1 VQIYLPIADVSVN
14 WLLLLVMGGGVG
26 FISGMFGVG
35 GGFLM
40 TPLLIFIG
48 IPTATAVA
56 TQAAQIAASSMTGT
70 IGYWRR
76 RAVDMKLGL
85 VLALGGLVGTGLGVW
100 FFNVMRRLGQLDV
113 IIAIAYV
120 VLFGVIG
127 SLMLAESLRAIW
139 LTRKGIKRPLRRSG
153 DHPWYL
159 GLPFRMRFHRSQLY
173 GSVIPLA
180 LLALSIA
187 FIGAVLGIGGGFIA
201 VPALI
206 YMFRIPA
213 AVVVGTSLF
222 QILLTMVA
230 ATILHASTNHSV
242 DIVLALLLTVGG
254 VMGAQFGTIV
264 GRNLRGDAFRLLLAV
279 LILAVG
285 IRFAGDIVLRPD
297 DTFSMVTLEN

>member
-1 VQIYLPIADVSVN
+1 MQIYLPIADVSVN

-40 TPLLIFIG
+40 TPLLIFMG

-76 RAVDMKLGL
+76 RAVDVKLGI

-159 GLPFRMRFHRSQLY
+159 GLPFRIRFHRSQLY

-222 QILLTMVA
+222 QILLTMLA
-230 ATILHASTNHSV
+230 ATVLHATTNHSV

-264 GRNLRGDAFRLLLAV
+264 GRNLRGDAFRLLLAM

-285 IRFAGDIVLRPD
+285 IRFAGDIVLKPA

>member
-76 RAVDMKLGL
+76 RAVDLKLGM
-85 VLALGGLVGTGLGVW
+85 VLALGGLIGTGLGVW

-139 LTRKGIKRPLRRSG
+139 LTRKGIRRPLRRSG

-222 QILLTMVA
+222 QILLTMLA
-230 ATILHASTNHSV
+230 ATILHATTNHSV

-254 VMGAQFGTIV
+254 VMGAQFGAIV

-285 IRFAGDIVLRPD
+285 IRFAGDIVLRPA

>member
-14 WLLLLVMGGGVG
+14 WLLLLVMGGAVG

-56 TQAAQIAASSMTGT
+56 TQAAQIAASSMTGS

-76 RAVDMKLGL
+76 GAVDVKLGI
-85 VLALGGLVGTGLGVW
+85 VLALGGFIGTGLGVW

-127 SLMLAESLRAIW
+127 GLMLLESLRAIW
-139 LTRKGIKRPLRRSG
+139 LNRRGIKRPLRRSG

-159 GLPFRMRFHRSQLY
+159 GLPFRMRFQRSKLY

-180 LLALSIA
+180 LLALTIA

-206 YMFRIPA
+206 YLFRIPA

-222 QILLTMVA
+222 QILLTMLA
-230 ATILHASTNHSV
+230 ATVLHASTNHSV
-242 DIVLALLLTVGG
+242 DIVLALLLIVGG

-264 GRNLRGDAFRLLLAV
+264 GRNLRGEAFRLLLAI

-285 IRFAGDIVLRPD
+285 IRFAGDIVLKPD
-297 DTFSMVTLEN
+297 DTFSIVTLEN